1 MLKPT
6 VELETESAGRYAEL
20 DLETLDRVVAQLS
33 PENSYLI
40 LHRSDKSN
48 EEFAQAAIARR
59 PNASMIPG
67 SFVVE
72 FKDAT
77 GEQFQAETQNLDRVR
92 EVLANWAFDLGD
104 CKLDLEWK
112 PLHF

>member
-1 MLKPT
+1 MPT
-6 VELETESAGRYAEL
+6 VELETESAGRYGEL
-20 DLETLDRVVAQLS
+20 DLETLHRLVAQLG
-33 PENSYLI
+33 PDNSYLI
-40 LHRSDKSN
+40 LHRSDKSK
-48 EEFAQAAIARR
+48 EFAQAAIARK

-77 GEQFQAETQNLDRVR
+77 GEQFQAETQDLDRVR

-112 PLHF
+112 PLRF